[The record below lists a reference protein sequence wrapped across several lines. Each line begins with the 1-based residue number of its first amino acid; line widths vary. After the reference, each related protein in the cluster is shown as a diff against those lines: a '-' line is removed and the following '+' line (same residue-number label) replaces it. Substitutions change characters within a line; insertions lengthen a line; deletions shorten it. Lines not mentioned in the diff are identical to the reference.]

1 MNQTKVTNR
10 NRISAADLLERP
22 GMDFWLS
29 QPYASKASAN
39 GQVIPYEVV
48 SVALVK
54 GYPTIKIRPLE
65 IISNKGQVKVQ
76 PYAEGDYAAP
86 VVTVRPDPDYMY
98 RKNGGVIDSKGN
110 RYDLHHRPL
119 MAIGGQFIYLD

>member
-1 MNQTKVTNR
+1 MNRTKVTNR
-10 NRISAADLLERP
+10 NRISAADLAERP
-22 GMDFWLS
+22 GMDFWFS
-29 QPYASKASAN
+29 QPYASKASED

-48 SVALVK
+48 SVGFVE
-54 GYPTIKIRPLE
+54 GYPTIKIRPLQ
-65 IISNKGQVKVQ
+65 IISNKGRVKVQ

-86 VVTVRPDPDYMY
+86 VITVRPNPDYMY
-98 RKNGGVIDSKGN
+98 RKDGGVIDSKGN